1 MIAFSFCPEAGRGTR
16 CAFRARFCTLAF
28 GAKLRYAVGNKRR
41 KGAIFMRIA
50 VPYENGNIFQ
60 HFGKTEFFK
69 VYEVEDNKVVSSEV
83 IGSNGTGHGAL
94 AGLLA
99 EQGISVLICGGIGG
113 GAQSALAEAGI
124 ELCSGAQGDADAA
137 VEAYLKGELVSTG
150 VNCDHHHEEG
160 HSCGSHEDGHSCG
173 GHEEG
178 HSCGN
183 CGGGCGSQP
192 AITGPNVGKTCRT
205 HYRGTFNDGTQ
216 FDSSYDRG
224 EPLEFI
230 CGVGQMIR
238 GFDAAVAE
246 MEVGEKVNIHL
257 MPEEAYGMPDP
268 NAIFTV
274 AIAQLPGAEEVE
286 VGQQV
291 YLQNQYGQP
300 FPVKVTAKDETNITF
315 DANHEMAGKELN
327 FEIELV
333 EVK

>member
-1 MIAFSFCPEAGRGTR
+1 MKIAAT
-16 CAFRARFCTLAF
+16 
-28 GAKLRYAVGNKRR
+28 YD
-41 KGAIFMRIA
+41 
-50 VPYENGNIFQ
+50 NGNIFQ

-69 VYEVEDNKVVSSEV
+69 VYEVKDNKVVSSEV

-124 ELCSGAQGDADAA
+124 ELCSGAQGDADTA
-137 VEAYLKGELVSTG
+137 VDAYLKGELVSTG
-150 VNCDHHHEEG
+150 VNCDHHHHEDG

-230 CGVGQMIR
+230 CGAGQMIK
-238 GFDAAVAE
+238 GFDAAVAN
-246 MEVGEKVNIHL
+246 MEVGQVVDVHL

-268 NAIFTV
+268 SAIFTLE
-274 AIAQLPGAEEVE
+274 IEQLPGAEDLT

-291 YLQNQYGQP
+291 YLSNQYGQP
-300 FPVKVTAKDETNITF
+300 FPVKVNAKDEKTITF

-327 FEIELV
+327 FRIELV